1 MAKKAY
7 ISVPNFV
14 PRELPE
20 GYTQVEYIES
30 SGTQYID
37 TGIMP
42 NTNTSI
48 SVDFKMESSAA
59 SQFVY
64 GCRTSSYTNNFIL
77 LISSANSSFR
87 SGFGSELLSFSI
99 SDLTSKYKAFH
110 SKEKCQ
116 IGTNELV
123 HSGADFTSTL
133 PIYLFCANE
142 DGTAKY
148 FSSMKLYTCKIYDG
162 ENLVRDY
169 VPCKNG
175 DVIGLYDIANDT
187 FYENA
192 GTGTFTMGTS
202 EYTGIARKIKKGYI
216 SIENFTPRA
225 LPSGYI
231 QVSYLES
238 TGSQYIDTG
247 FTPNQDTKLIMK
259 VMATTTE
266 NAATS
271 GGFVP
276 YGSSDS
282 STGNAYECYTWNS
295 NQEANYNGQRA
306 TLNTAIKD
314 KELIITQDKNVFSLV
329 ASDGTT
335 MSKTFTYNTF
345 TAPRT
350 MLLFATHRST
360 PLKGKQKIYSCQ
372 IYDNGILVRDY
383 VPCTNSDGTAG
394 MYDIVNSIFYQNI
407 GTGAFTIG
415 SSVQSVA
422 RKIKKAYI
430 SIGGVARPCW
440 AGGELAYYGTI
451 TNLNLGRNLLAAAT
465 IGNYALFA
473 GGYSSNYR
481 GNVDAYDTSLV
492 HTTPTEL
499 SQARSSLAATTVG
512 NYVLFG
518 GGDRSSNYSSTVD
531 AYNTSLTRS
540 SPSKSLY
547 NMSCNLAAA
556 TIGNYALF
564 AGGYGYLSGVYEDLP
579 TVNAYDASLTRTLPT
594 ELSDARRFLAAT
606 TIGNY
611 ALFAGGES
619 PTSNVVD
626 AYDTSLTRTIPTT
639 LNTSRGYLAG
649 TTIGNYALFGG
660 GDYSNVV
667 DAYDTSLTHTTPTA
681 LSEKRKYLAA
691 TTVGDYALF
700 GGGCVSSNTPSAIV
714 DVYDTSLTRTVQ
726 IDLSKARYQ
735 LVATTIGDYAL
746 FGGGYTYSTESKSNI
761 VDAYIVA

>member
-99 SDLTSKYKAFH
+99 SDLTSRYKAFH

-133 PIYLFCANE
+133 PMYLFCANE

-306 TLNTAIKD
+306 TLSTAIKD
-314 KELIITQDKNVFSLV
+314 KELILTQDKNVFSLI

-335 MSKTFTYNTF
+335 MSNTFTYNIF

-360 PLKGKQKIYSCQ
+360 PLKGKQKIYNCQ
-372 IYDNGILVRDY
+372 IYDNDILIRDY
-383 VPCTNSDGTAG
+383 VPCINSEGIAG
-394 MYDIVNSIFYQNI
+394 MYDMINSLFYQNA
-407 GTGAFTIG
+407 GTGVFTVG
-415 SSVQSVA
+415 SSTQSVA

-430 SIGGVARPCW
+430 SIGGIARPCW
-440 AGGELAYYGTI
+440 AGGELAYYGAI
-451 TNLNLGRNLLAAAT
+451 TNLNSGRNLLAAAT

-473 GGYSSNYR
+473 GG
-481 GNVDAYDTSLV
+481 
-492 HTTPTEL
+492 
-499 SQARSSLAATTVG
+499 
-512 NYVLFG
+512 
-518 GGDRSSNYSSTVD
+518 
-531 AYNTSLTRS
+531 
-540 SPSKSLY
+540 
-547 NMSCNLAAA
+547 
-556 TIGNYALF
+556 
-564 AGGYGYLSGVYEDLP
+564 
-579 TVNAYDASLTRTLPT
+579 
-594 ELSDARRFLAAT
+594 
-606 TIGNY
+606 
-611 ALFAGGES
+611 ES
-619 PTSNVVD
+619 PVSNVVD
-626 AYDTSLTRTIPTT
+626 AYDASLTRTIPTT

-660 GDYSNVV
+660 GEYSNVV

-691 TTVGDYALF
+691 TTISDYALF
-700 GGGCVSSNTPSAIV
+700 GGGCVNTNTPSAIV
-714 DVYDTSLTRTVQ
+714 DVYDTSLTKTVQ
-726 IDLSKARYQ
+726 TDLSKARYQ

-761 VDAYIVA
+761 VDAYVVA